1 MKFDLF
7 SSQSFRKHPIKF
19 LCAKILMRLNLSKFF
34 LINRKNYFLRFYPSS
49 YSRALWIEPDFRL
62 DQELF
67 FQKYL
72 KEGDKVIDIGAN
84 IGTITIVSAISV
96 GSSGRVYSIEAHP
109 KIFQFLRGNIKQ
121 NKLTNVESF
130 NFAVGSKSKTIFFT
144 NFASDGQNRVIDS
157 ISETKVSQVKI
168 DDIGIKEFEINLI
181 KIDVEGYEKFT
192 FLGANDILN
201 KTNCVLFEA
210 VKRNY
215 HNFGYDFVEIY
226 DILNKYDFKIYRLLE
241 NQTISLITR
250 DYIPISEDL
259 LAVKNIDDFI
269 CRTGYKIQN

>member
-1 MKFDLF
+1 
-7 SSQSFRKHPIKF
+7 
-19 LCAKILMRLNLSKFF
+19 MRLNLSKFF

-84 IGTITIVSAISV
+84 IGTITIASAISV

-121 NKLTNVESF
+121 NKLTNVKSF
-130 NFAVGSKSKTIFFT
+130 NFAVGNKSKTIFFT
-144 NFASDGQNRVIDS
+144 NFASDGQNRVTDNTS
-157 ISETKVSQVKI
+157 KTNVSQIRI
-168 DDIGIKEFEINLI
+168 DDIGIKESEINLI
-181 KIDVEGYEKFT
+181 KIDVEGYEKFV

-201 KTNCVLFEA
+201 KTNCILFEA
-210 VKRNY
+210 VKKNY
-215 HNFGYDFVEIY
+215 QNFGYTFVDIY
-226 DILNKYDFKIYRLLE
+226 NILTNYKFQIYQLSEKKTVSLLSS
-241 NQTISLITR
+241 NYT
-250 DYIPISEDL
+250 PISEDL
-259 LAVKNIDDFI
+259 LAIKNIDDFI
-269 CRTGYKIQN
+269 SRTGYKIKT